1 MEETMMM
8 MMVVDKGLLN
18 HAFKGEWDLLRKRGK
33 GGARSSQDNFL
44 DQSMYFK
51 SEIFNH
57 PLR

>member
-1 MEETMMM
+1 MMM

-18 HAFKGEWDLLRKRGK
+18 RAFKGEWDLLRKRGK

-44 DQSMYFK
+44 YQSLYFK